1 MILLHALEWVLLAL
15 GAYTFGVAL
24 CGFLPRRRVPAVA
37 PLHRFVVL
45 VPAHDEA
52 AVVGEAVRALTL
64 LDYPRRMFRVVVV
77 ADNCTDDT
85 AKRARAAGADEVLE
99 RTDPV
104 QTGKG
109 YALRWALERVA
120 LRWTPDAV
128 CVFDADN
135 VMTPNF
141 LSVMNARLAAGADVV
156 QGYLDTKNPDDSW
169 VTKAISTGY
178 SVSSR
183 LFQLSRENVGMS
195 AALGGTGYCI
205 RVATLRAFPPDPA
218 CVTDDAELQMRLLR
232 EGIRVEWAHDAVTFD
247 EKPLTLQASNAQRT
261 RWMQGRWDVARRHL
275 LPLLAR
281 AFRHADHA
289 ALDGAIACVQ
299 PSRSAVAVLATGVA
313 AAHAVA
319 ALAGWP
325 VAAWFSVPLAA
336 WGVLLPCYAIFPAAA
351 MRAEGMRTRELAR
364 YAYTALF
371 NSTWLPIL
379 VRGFVRSG
387 ERRWVPTR
395 HTRSISAEARLAARR
410 GDSDREGA
418 DRSERVA

>member
-1 MILLHALEWVLLAL
+1 MILLHALEWGLLVL
-15 GAYTFGVAL
+15 GVYTFAVAL
-24 CGFLPRRRVPAVA
+24 CGFLPRRKSAAVE
-37 PLHRFVVL
+37 PLHRFVVV

-52 AVVGEAVRALTL
+52 AVIGDAVRALTQ

-77 ADNCTDDT
+77 ADNCSDDT
-85 AKRARAAGADEVLE
+85 AARARTAGADEVLE
-99 RTDPV
+99 RDEPGS
-104 QTGKG
+104 TGKG
-109 YALRWALERVA
+109 HALRWALERVA
-120 LRWTPDAV
+120 SRWTPDAI

-135 VMTPNF
+135 VMSPNF
-141 LSVMNARLAAGADVV
+141 LTVMNARLAAGAHVV

-183 LFQLSRENVGMS
+183 LFQLSRENLGMS

-205 RVATLRAFPPDPA
+205 RTSTLHAFPPDPA

-247 EKPLTLQASNAQRT
+247 EKPLTMRASNAQRT

-281 AFRHADHA
+281 ALRHGDQA

-299 PSRSAVAVLATGVA
+299 PSRSAVAVLAAGVA
-313 AAHAVA
+313 AVHAVA
-319 ALAGWP
+319 ALRGSAL
-325 VAAWFSVPLAA
+325 AAAFSVPLPA
-336 WGVLLPCYAIFPAAA
+336 WGALLACYAVFPMAA
-351 MRAEGMRTRELAR
+351 MRAEGMPARAFVR
-364 YAYTALF
+364 YAYTAIF

-379 VRGFVRSG
+379 VRGLLRIG
-387 ERRWVPTR
+387 KRDWVSTQ
-395 HTRSISAEARLAARR
+395 HTRSIPLEARLAERR
-410 GDSDREGA
+410 PAPGGKPPG
-418 DRSERVA
+418 SERVA

>member
-1 MILLHALEWVLLAL
+1 MILLHTLEWVLLAL
-15 GAYTFGVAL
+15 GAYTFVVAL
-24 CGFLPRRRVPAVA
+24 CGFLPRRSVPAVE

-45 VPAHDEA
+45 IPAHDEA
-52 AVVGEAVRALTL
+52 AVVGDAVRALTGL
-64 LDYPRRMFRVVVV
+64 EYPRRMFRVVVV

-85 AKRARAAGADEVLE
+85 AERARAAGADEVLE
-99 RTDPV
+99 REDPLHA
-104 QTGKG
+104 GKG

-120 LRWTPDAV
+120 SRWTPDAV

-141 LSVMNARLAAGADVV
+141 LSVMNARLAAGAQVV

-183 LFQLSRENVGMS
+183 LFQLSRENLGMS

-247 EKPLTLQASNAQRT
+247 EKPLTLEASNAQRT

-275 LPLLAR
+275 VPLLAR
-281 AFRHADHA
+281 AIRHADHA

-299 PSRSAVAVLATGVA
+299 PSRSAVAVLAA
-313 AAHAVA
+313 AIAGAHAVA

-325 VAAWFSVPLAA
+325 ASAWFSVPLAG
-336 WGVLLPCYAIFPAAA
+336 WGALLACYGLFPAAA
-351 MRAEGMRTRELAR
+351 MRAEGMPARELVR
-364 YAYTALF
+364 YVYTALF

-379 VRGFVRSG
+379 LRGLVRSG
-387 ERRWVPTR
+387 DRRWVPTR
-395 HTRSISAEARLAARR
+395 HTRSISAEERLAAHR
-410 GDSDREGA
+410 GSNDAKA
-418 DRSERVA
+418 DDPSERVA